1 MMKKLA
7 ILMILVL
14 CAVMLGGCMSG
25 TSAAPVNSVA
35 FIRVDAASDVNLTVD
50 KDNKV
55 IAVNYGM
62 VDKTPVKKSETAYK
76 DSTLLDKTLKEAV
89 AEIIKVNGTDSAI
102 SVKIVS
108 ATGKEEAVK
117 SVKDVLPKA
126 FSEVFTANK
135 AGCDVTVKYGLPDK
149 TDSDVVVAELKG
161 ADFTSSSET
170 SSEAE

>member
-1 MMKKLA
+1 
-7 ILMILVL
+7 
-14 CAVMLGGCMSG
+14 MLGGCMSG
-25 TSAAPVNSVA
+25 TNATPVNSVA
-35 FIRVDAASDVNLTVD
+35 FIRVDAASDINLTVD

-55 IAVNYGM
+55 IAVTYGT
-62 VDKTPVKKSETAYK
+62 VENVPVKKSETAYK
-76 DSTLLDKTLKEAV
+76 DSTFVDKTLKEAV

-102 SVKIVS
+102 EVKIVS

-135 AGCDVTVKYGLPDK
+135 AGCDVTVKYGLPDN
-149 TDSDVVVAELKG
+149 TTSDVVVEELKG

-170 SSEAE
+170 SSEAK

>member
-76 DSTLLDKTLKEAV
+76 DSTFLNKTLKEAV

-102 SVKIVS
+102 SVKIRLFPPITENNITTS
-108 ATGKEEAVK
+108 KTRTRTGSRRPAAI
-117 SVKDVLPKA
+117 SFPM
-126 FSEVFTANK
+126 
-135 AGCDVTVKYGLPDK
+135 
-149 TDSDVVVAELKG
+149 G
-161 ADFTSSSET
+161 AS
-170 SSEAE
+170 